1 MTFMDANT
9 INILI
14 VFLAL
19 CGPFIFLFLI
29 VAILSP
35 RFKALSEKKGWTVQ
49 PHPEDHRDHLFKGQQ
64 NGIHWEME
72 YYNYDHYRKLPPRSI
87 PYIQVIAWTTKSVAL
102 PKNTLLIY
110 PRTDKLKHIVH
121 PRLALENNDV
131 LTNPAEKE
139 QMKNMISDLPE
150 KPIGTDA
157 FRELFVLRTEL
168 EVLPQ
173 NLVTSLQLELS
184 SWTKIQLVG
193 PVILINSNGVTIW
206 WIPIGMRNEWL
217 EKTVSLGT
225 MLSSSL

>member
-1 MTFMDANT
+1 MDANI

-19 CGPFIFLFLI
+19 CGPFIFSFLI

-35 RFKALSEKKGWTVQ
+35 RFKALSERNGWTVQ
-49 PHPEDHRDHLFKGQQ
+49 PHPEDHRDHLFKAQQ
-64 NGIHWEME
+64 NGIQWEME

-87 PYIQVIAWTTKSVAL
+87 PYIQVIAWTTNSVAL
-102 PKNTLLIY
+102 PKHTVLIY
-110 PRTDKLKHIVH
+110 PRRDKLKHIVH
-121 PRLALENNDV
+121 PRLALENDH
-131 LTNPAEKE
+131 LLINPAEKE
-139 QMKNMISDLPE
+139 NMLSDLSE
-150 KPIGTDA
+150 KPIGTDE

-173 NLVTSLQLELS
+173 NLITSLQLELS

-193 PVILINSNGVTIW
+193 PVILINSNGVNIW

-225 MLSSSL
+225 TLASSL

>member
-1 MTFMDANT
+1 MDANA

-19 CGPFIFLFLI
+19 CGPFILSFLI

-35 RFKALSEKKGWTVQ
+35 RFNALSERNGWTVQ

-64 NGIHWEME
+64 NGIAWEME

-87 PYIQVIAWTTKSVAL
+87 PYIQVIAWTTNSVAL
-102 PKNTLLIY
+102 PKHTVLIY
-110 PRTDKLKHIVH
+110 PRRDKLKHIVH
-121 PRLALENNDV
+121 PRLVLENHDV
-131 LTNPAEKE
+131 LPNPAEKAKK
-139 QMKNMISDLPE
+139 KNVISDLSE
-150 KPIGTDA
+150 KPMGTDE

-168 EVLPQ
+168 EVLSPS
-173 NLVTSLQLELS
+173 LLTSLQLELS
-184 SWTKIQLVG
+184 SWTRIQLVG
-193 PVILINSNGVTIW
+193 PVILINSKGVTIW

-225 MLSSSL
+225 RLARSL

>member
-1 MTFMDANT
+1 MDANT
-9 INILI
+9 NNILI

-35 RFKALSEKKGWTVQ
+35 RFRALAERNGWTVQ

-64 NGIHWEME
+64 NGIQWEME
-72 YYNYDHYRKLPPRSI
+72 YYNYDHYRKRPPRSM
-87 PYIQVIAWTTKSVAL
+87 PYIQVIAWTTNSATL
-102 PKNTLLIY
+102 PRHTLLIY
-110 PRTDKLKHIVH
+110 PRRDKLKHIVH
-121 PRLALENNDV
+121 PRLALENAD
-131 LTNPAEKE
+131 LLINPAETEKT
-139 QMKNMISDLPE
+139 KNSIFDLPE
-150 KPIGTDA
+150 KPIGTNE
-157 FRELFVLRTEL
+157 FQELFVLRTEL

-173 NLVTSLQLELS
+173 NLLASIQFELS

-217 EKTVSLGT
+217 EKTVRLGT
-225 MLSSSL
+225 TLASNL